1 MNPAARLLRPETT
14 ALVVIDLQEKL
25 VPSIV
30 AVEHIL
36 ANSKKLIRL
45 AQTLS
50 MPIFLTTQYAK
61 GLGAT
66 LPEIAELVGAEPLD
80 KVCFGC
86 FGDDS
91 FRAALAEATP
101 QSGTLLLA
109 GVESHICVTQTALG
123 ALGDGY
129 NVHVASDAVGSRTVE
144 NRDAGL
150 ERMRSAGAV
159 MSTTEMAIYELLG
172 NSSRAEFKQMLPYL
186 K

>member
-1 MNPAARLLRPETT
+1 MNAAARLLRPEAT
-14 ALVVIDLQEKL
+14 ALVVIDFQEKL
-25 VPSIV
+25 VPAIDGIERV
-30 AVEHIL
+30 L

-45 AQTLS
+45 AQTLN

-66 LPEIAELVGAEPLD
+66 LPEIAELVEAEPLD

-86 FGDDS
+86 FGDDP
-91 FRAALAEATP
+91 FRAALAAAAP
-101 QSGTLLLA
+101 RGGTLLLA
-109 GVESHICVTQTALG
+109 GIESHICVTQTALG
-123 ALGDGY
+123 ALADGY

-144 NRDAGL
+144 NRAAGL
-150 ERMRSAGAV
+150 ERMGSAGAV
-159 MSTTEMAIYELLG
+159 MSSTEMAIYELLG